1 MPIFELKF
9 TFLKVL
15 TLYMVKH
22 PEMVMTLQ
30 FFLYILILRGPNIE
44 QFTHEIVMQ
53 WQIAIWYQT
62 VPSINELK
70 KQTPIFFQK
79 NWGLFP

>member
-30 FFLYILILRGPNIE
+30 FFLYILILRGANIE

-53 WQIAIWYQT
+53 
-62 VPSINELK
+62 
-70 KQTPIFFQK
+70 
-79 NWGLFP
+79 